1 MKSTKQK
8 FFAAL
13 ASLLL
18 CGFALNVPAQV
29 TSGQIGSFTNLPAVF
44 TTTNS
49 VTASTNE
56 LSLRENTGL
65 ALMGRFA
72 SSATANVASG
82 AWLWFSVDGTNYPAA
97 PIQIT
102 AAGSGATYVLWQTN
116 WSAAQL
122 AGYARLRIQLTNA
135 NAANLTNAGV
145 VWRRWNAPT
154 R

>member
-1 MKSTKQK
+1 MKFSKTTL
-8 FFAAL
+8 FAAL
-13 ASLLL
+13 VAGAFIIGAHS
-18 CGFALNVPAQV
+18 VRAQV

-44 TTTNS
+44 TTTNAI
-49 VTASTNE
+49 TATTNE

-82 AWLWFSVDGTNYPAA
+82 AWLWFSVDGTNYPAT

-122 AGYARLRIQLTNA
+122 AGNARLRIQLTNA

-145 VWRRWNAPT
+145 VWRRWDAPT